1 MINTVEMIKKYGN
14 ENEFWKNNIESI
26 LMDLSDMFCEILD
39 GSGYYAYRNPT
50 EGQKNINISRL
61 GIVGSTINHRIMWAY
76 PKKKSKSLDMGINR
90 ELFEK
95 ISRKVNLPEPR
106 EVKPGRCKNEWVIRI
121 DLSTALKVCAIFAGK
136 EFLG

>member
-61 GIVGSTINHRIMWAY
+61 GIVGSTIKHRIMWVY
-76 PKKKSKSLDMGINR
+76 PKKDDKSLDMGINR

-95 ISRKVNLPEPR
+95 ISRKINLPEPS
-106 EVKPGRCKNEWVIRI
+106 EVKPGKYKTERVIRI
-121 DLSTALKVCAIFAGK
+121 DLLTALKVCAIFAGK